1 MADQDDQQNETPAQ
15 LREAADEGRRARA
28 EAEKLQRENAFLRAG
43 VDLDS
48 PIGTMFG
55 KAYDGELTREA
66 IQEAAKQVGAIRT
79 AETALATPPTEP
91 QQQHDTSQGQ
101 DRMDLAS
108 GSTTPNPNAANPYQE
123 AETAWE
129 NARSGG
135 ATREAAAAAP
145 LAVLLE
151 AAHRGDR
158 RVTLE

>member
-1 MADQDDQQNETPAQ
+1 MADEDQQNETPAS

-28 EAEKLQRENAFLRAG
+28 EAAALQRENAFLRAG

-48 PIGTMFG
+48 PLGKMFG

-66 IQEAAKQVGAIRT
+66 IQEAAKEVGAIRT
-79 AETALATPPTEP
+79 AETAASPPPEP
-91 QQQHDTSQGQ
+91 QHDTTQSQ

-108 GSTTPNPNAANPYQE
+108 GSTVPDPNLANPYQE
-123 AETAWE
+123 AERAWDA
-129 NARSGG
+129 ARADG

-151 AAHRGDR
+151 AAHRGDS
-158 RVTLE
+158 RVILER